1 MELVVGVFSI
11 VSARNGGV
19 LINIIPTNNPE
30 LLQQKTL
37 LSYHRTK
44 RIRIESSTTQSIHTC
59 RFQ

>member
-30 LLQQKTL
+30 LQQKTL

>member
-1 MELVVGVFSI
+1 MGVFSI

-30 LLQQKTL
+30 LLQPLTL
-37 LSYHRTK
+37 LSYHRIK
-44 RIRIESSTTQSIHTC
+44 SIRIESSTTQSIHTC